1 MALIETWYNQD
12 LQSPVVVHHLH
23 GNVFSQDS
31 QGNLIGVHVLDGGE
45 PAVISGTVSASVVRA
60 DGVTVPVAGSIS
72 GNSCSVILSSSC
84 YAVEGTLSIVIKLT
98 GGGSTT
104 TLCALVAYVYKSST
118 DTVVDPDT
126 IIPSVQALITA
137 IENAVATIPPDYSE
151 LSNSVDGKVA
161 INDLIETALT
171 PAMNLFDTTG
181 VTTSGK
187 AWRANKGEVTGSQYM
202 YITYSLPASYAG
214 NIAVIFGHGWGK
226 PYPLVC
232 FYDSNMDFISS
243 AGWRGDTDY
252 KGLPVVIPSGAVTM
266 VINGRTSSDFTV
278 GVNFYNIVDFPNV
291 IRKVG
296 TFGTALT
303 ANLFASNPDYADLRK
318 LPTNCVYSIP
328 SGLAPSMTNV
338 PNELGTGY
346 ATVLKVNGGNSA
358 PLDAGRAYNLYLMA
372 NEYRFWVGFENN
384 DALVWRLISSS
395 SQPAKKYL
403 FIGDSYGDGYS
414 HDGNNSGWCAYL
426 AELMGLS
433 SSQYESVHQGGSG
446 FANAGFLA
454 RLNSAVG
461 TGFTDIIVLGGFN
474 DYSSTS
480 SAILTGISNFCSR
493 AKTLFPLAKIHIGC
507 VGWIKAG
514 TGEGALDNWQDIKN
528 AITGTVLPAYQEC
541 AKYGAQYINFSEY
554 ILTDSLM
561 TPSDGYHPSENGNK
575 ALAHSVMNAIPTG
588 CACLPFNSV
597 LKQ

>member
-12 LQSPVVVHHLH
+12 LQNPVAVHHLH
-23 GNVFSQDS
+23 GNVFSQDNN
-31 QGNLIGVHVLDGGE
+31 GNLIGVHVFDGGE

-118 DTVVDPDT
+118 DAVVDPDT

-151 LSNSVDGKVA
+151 LSNSVDGKIA

-171 PAMNLFDTTG
+171 PAMNMFDTTG

-187 AWRANKGEVTGSQYM
+187 AWRANKSEVTGSKYM
-202 YITYSLPASYAG
+202 YITYSLPASYPE

-252 KGLPVVIPSGAVTM
+252 KGLPVVIPSGASTM
-266 VINGRTSSDFTV
+266 VINGRTSSPFTV
-278 GVNFYNIVDFPNV
+278 GVNFYNIADFPKV

-303 ANLFASNPDYADLRK
+303 ANLFTSNPDYADLRK

-328 SGLAPSMTNV
+328 AGLAPSMTNV
-338 PNELGTGY
+338 PNELGTRY

-358 PLDAGRAYNLYLMA
+358 PLDSGRAYNLYLMA
-372 NEYRFWVGFENN
+372 NEDNFWVGFENN
-384 DALVWRLISSS
+384 DALVWRLISGN
-395 SQPAKKYL
+395 SQPATKYL
-403 FIGDSYGDGYS
+403 LIGDSYGDGYS
-414 HDGNNSGWCAYL
+414 HDGNNSGWCTYFV
-426 AELMGLS
+426 EEMGLT
-433 SSQYESVHQGGSG
+433 SSQYESRHQGGSG
-446 FANAGFLA
+446 FANGGFLA
-454 RLNSAVG
+454 RLNSATG

-474 DYSSTS
+474 DYNATDTDIDNAIST
-480 SAILTGISNFCSR
+480 FCNR
-493 AKTLFPLAKIHIGC
+493 ARALFPNCKIHIGC

-514 TGEGALDNWQDIKN
+514 TGESAYSNWQDVRD
-528 AITGTVLPAYQEC
+528 AITGKVLPVYQRC
-541 AKYGAQYINFSEY
+541 AKHGAEYINFVEY
-554 ILTDSLM
+554 LLTDAMM
-561 TPSDGYHPSENGNK
+561 TPTDGYHPNADGNK
-575 ALAHSVMNAIPTG
+575 VIAHGVINSVKTG
-588 CACLPFNSV
+588 CACIPFKSV